1 MRAPELVEEKASPP
15 FLPVK
20 IFVPRCSSRVVVVA
34 LETGPSKITVP
45 QPVRAQLPDAV
56 IVSGPAKVNV
66 RPDATSVLIVPPID
80 TGASKVR
87 SRVAP
92 ARLMSVAAPP
102 SRVSRALPP
111 TVTGPPGFRIL
122 MPSHVAA
129 VSSGAVFAAL
139 TVLFQTAT
147 SAAPGATPPTHDEPV
162 LSASVLFSFTISP
175 AHNGN
180 PPAIT
185 AHTVAAKFLFMAC
198 LLFTMTIK
206 NRS

>member
-1 MRAPELVEEKASPP
+1 M
-15 FLPVK
+15 
-20 IFVPRCSSRVVVVA
+20 
-34 LETGPSKITVP
+34 P
-45 QPVRAQLPDAV
+45 QPFRAQLPDEV

-92 ARLMSVAAPP
+92 ARLMSGAAPP

-129 VSSGAVFAAL
+129 AFSGAIFAAL
-139 TVLFQTAT
+139 TVLLQTAT
-147 SAAPGATPPTHDEPV
+147 SAAPGATPPTHDEPL
-162 LSASVLFSFTISP
+162 LSASALFSFTIS
-175 AHNGN
+175 AANNGN

-185 AHTVAAKFLFMAC
+185 AHTVAVNLLFMAC
-198 LLFTMTIK
+198 LLSAMTIK